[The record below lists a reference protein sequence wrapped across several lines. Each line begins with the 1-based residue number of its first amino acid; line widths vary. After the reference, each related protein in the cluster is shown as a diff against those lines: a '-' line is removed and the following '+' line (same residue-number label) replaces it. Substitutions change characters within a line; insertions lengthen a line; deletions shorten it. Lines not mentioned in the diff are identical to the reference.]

1 MRIALTALLLL
12 AFGASPALAGGQ
24 MKQSPLLAH
33 KAGAAC
39 KAGHRGPQRGAG
51 YGYRL
56 GGCLPGGR

>member
-1 MRIALTALLLL
+1 MRRALAALLLL
-12 AFGASPALAGGQ
+12 ATGIAPALAGAQ

-39 KAGHRGPQRGAG
+39 APGHRGPQRGAG

-56 GGCLPGGR
+56 GGCLPSGR